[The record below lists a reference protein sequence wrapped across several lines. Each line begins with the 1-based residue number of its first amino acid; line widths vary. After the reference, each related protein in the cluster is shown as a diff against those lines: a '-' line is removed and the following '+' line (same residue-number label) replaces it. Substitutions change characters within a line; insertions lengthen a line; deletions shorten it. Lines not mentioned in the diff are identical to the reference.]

1 MRPLNWLSGAR
12 HTGTARRRSVAKVK
26 PRRRPWRETLA
37 RSFALWAKLP
47 GAARFWITATAT
59 VGLVALAFQVTGAG
73 ARLSAAGAAALDRF
87 AEANGLTVQQVTVVG
102 REVVR
107 AKDVLAALQV
117 TRGQSILAVDVEA
130 ARERLVALSWVQ
142 AAAVERRLPDT
153 IHVRLVE
160 RRPMALWQIDK
171 RILLVD
177 QNGIAIDSDAK
188 GLANYAR
195 LPQIVGPDAPAA
207 AAELLELYARTPTLG
222 KRVRAAIRVGKR
234 RWNLRF
240 DNGVTVSMPEE
251 GLSEA
256 WDRLAELEQSYRIL
270 ARDVVVVD
278 LRQPDRLIVRLSDGA
293 EQQVSVPAKNT

>member
-1 MRPLNWLSGAR
+1 MRPLNWLSGSRRA
-12 HTGTARRRSVAKVK
+12 GTVRRRSVAKVK
-26 PRRRPWRETLA
+26 PRRRPWREVLGRSAGWFARLA
-37 RSFALWAKLP
+37 PATRFKL
-47 GAARFWITATAT
+47 A
-59 VGLVALAFQVTGAG
+59 LVALLALLGLGFQVTGVTAQFQ
-73 ARLSAAGAAALDRF
+73 AGAALALDRF
-87 AEANGLTVQQVTVVG
+87 ARANGLTVQQVTVVG

-107 AKDVLAALQV
+107 AKDVLAALGV
-117 TRGQSILAVDVEA
+117 ERGQSILSVDVEA
-130 ARERLVALSWVQ
+130 ARERLAALSWVQ
-142 AAAVERRLPDT
+142 AAAVARRMPDT

-177 QNGIAIDSDAK
+177 QNGIAIDGDTK
-188 GLANYAR
+188 GLANYAQ

-207 AAELLELYARTPTLG
+207 AAELLELYARTPALA
-222 KRVRAAIRVGKR
+222 KRVQAAIRVGKR

-240 DNGVTVSMPEE
+240 DNGVTVAMPEL

-256 WDRLAELEQSYRIL
+256 WDRLAELEDSYRIL

-293 EQQVSVPAKNT
+293 EQQVTVPAKNT